1 MCGIVG
7 LALRADAPASVAQ
20 RFAAGVAAL
29 RHRGPDAQGDWH
41 DGRVW
46 LGHARLSIIDLSTL
60 GNQPMHDASRRFSL
74 VYNGEV
80 YNFRELAAA
89 ETLGDLRSSSDTEVV
104 LRLFARHGVQSLRA
118 FNGMF
123 AFAIHDRDA
132 RKLWLVRDRLG
143 IKPLFYSF
151 DAHGLAFASE
161 IKAIHALRGTSPR
174 CRLESLH
181 EWLYYGNP
189 VGGRTLHEGIAQLP
203 PGHFLELDLETFEHR
218 VVEYWSL
225 PDAARAASTPQAGHG
240 ELVER
245 TRALLEQAVQRQLVA
260 DVPVGLFL
268 SGGVDSSALAAFASR
283 HLPGRLA
290 TFAAGFDFEDGEGE
304 RPRARRVA
312 AAFGTDHHEIQIR
325 GGDVG
330 ALIEELVAHHDMP
343 FGDAANLPLTLM
355 ARELGGRIKVVLQG
369 DGGDELFLGYSRYFT
384 MAHLATLR
392 LAAAMLLPFQSL
404 TPRSAFHYR
413 ARRYLRAVSAAQSE
427 AMALLLTPEDRA
439 LQPERVFAA
448 PVAARLA
455 RQDPFARHRE
465 VLARLA
471 GFDALNQ
478 MSFMDLLIT
487 LPDTFLEKVDR
498 ATMAASLEVRVP
510 FLDHD
515 LVDFVIGL
523 PGACKAPRGE
533 RKALLKAAL
542 AGIVPDEVLTGRK
555 SGLTVPY
562 ARWLEGPLR
571 ERFFDHLGLFE
582 RRHSGILDADH
593 LRRLYAATFGGGRD
607 DSTMLWKILNFMT
620 WTNNSNVDF
629 S

>member
-1 MCGIVG
+1 MCGIAG
-7 LALRADAPASVAQ
+7 MALRAATPAE
-20 RFAAGVAAL
+20 AAKDFSAGLASL
-29 RHRGPDAQGDWH
+29 RHRGPDAQGVWH
-41 DGRVW
+41 DDRVW
-46 LGHARLSIIDLSTL
+46 LGHARLSIIDLSAA
-60 GNQPMHDASRRFSL
+60 GNQPMHDTAGRFAL

-89 ETLGDLRSSSDTEVV
+89 GQFGALRSTSDTEVV
-104 LRLFARHGVQSLRA
+104 LRSFERHGTRSLPM

-123 AFAIHDRDA
+123 AFAILDRVE
-132 RKLWLVRDRLG
+132 RRLWLVRDRLG

-151 DAHGLAFASE
+151 DSSGLAFASE
-161 IKAIHALRGTSPR
+161 IKAIHVMRGTHPR
-174 CRLESLH
+174 CRVESLH

-189 VGGRTLHEGIAQLP
+189 LGGNTLHDGIAQVP
-203 PGHFLELDLETFEHR
+203 PGHFLELDLDTFAHR
-218 VVEYWSL
+218 LVPYWSL
-225 PDAARAASTPQAGHG
+225 PDAARAAPAPPPD
-240 ELVER
+240 ER
-245 TRALLEQAVQRQLVA
+245 GLIEHTRTLLERAVQRQLIA

-290 TFAAGFDFEDGEGE
+290 TFAAGFDFEAGEGE

-312 AAFGTDHHEIQIR
+312 AAFGTDHHEILIR

-330 ALIEELVAHHDMP
+330 ALVEELVAHHDMP

-384 MAHLATLR
+384 MAHHAPLR
-392 LAAAMLLPFQSL
+392 AAAALLLPLQSL
-404 TPRSAFHYR
+404 TPRNAFHFR
-413 ARRYLRAVSAAQSE
+413 VRRYLRALRAAQPES
-427 AMALLLTPEDRA
+427 MALLLTSEDRSLA
-439 LQPERVFAA
+439 PERVFAA
-448 PVAARLA
+448 PVAARLLA
-455 RQDPFARHRE
+455 HDPFARHRA
-465 VLARLA
+465 VLAQLA

-487 LPDTFLEKVDR
+487 LPDQFLEKVDR

-510 FLDHD
+510 FLDND
-515 LVDFVIGL
+515 LVDFAIGL
-523 PGACKAPRGE
+523 PGARKAPRGE

-542 AGIVPDEVLTGRK
+542 AGIVPDEVLTAPK

-571 ERFFDHLGLFE
+571 ERFFDHLGTFT
-582 RRHSGILDADH
+582 RRHDGVLDADH
-593 LRRLYAATFGGGRD
+593 LRRLYAATFGGGKD
-607 DSTMLWKILNFMT
+607 DSYMLWKILNFMT
-620 WTNNSNVDF
+620 WTNNSNVEF
-629 S
+629 F